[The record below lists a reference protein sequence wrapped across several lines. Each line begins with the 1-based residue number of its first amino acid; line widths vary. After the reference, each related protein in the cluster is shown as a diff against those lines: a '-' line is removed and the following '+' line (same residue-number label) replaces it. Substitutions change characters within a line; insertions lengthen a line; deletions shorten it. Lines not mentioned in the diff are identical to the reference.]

1 MSKVSLPPEFLSIA
15 EAAAV
20 LGVSRTAVYHALDS
34 GRLQAHDYQGK
45 RVLLRTGLRRQ
56 YYNNTQQRANSP
68 SLRPQGEGQDL
79 SRMVQG
85 LLDERPEFLA
95 FSEAMA
101 ELLADQLDPELWGPQ
116 PWEPWRWATVLVA
129 TECAVKRLSGSDQ

>member
-1 MSKVSLPPEFLSIA
+1 MSRAALPPELVSIS

-20 LGVSRTAVYHALDS
+20 LGVSRASVYAAIAS
-34 GRLQAHDYQGK
+34 GRLQEHNYEG
-45 RVLLRTGLRRQ
+45 RRCLLRTGLRRQ
-56 YYNNTQQRANSP
+56 YQSATLQRSGSP
-68 SLRPQGEGQDL
+68 SLRPKDGGQDL
-79 SRMVQG
+79 SAMVQE
-85 LLDERPEFLA
+85 LLDDRPEFQHFA
-95 FSEAMA
+95 EAMA

>member
-1 MSKVSLPPEFLSIA
+1 MSKVSLPPDFLSIA

-20 LGVSRTAVYHALDS
+20 LGVSRSAVYHALDS
-34 GRLQAHDYQGK
+34 GRLQSHEYQGK

-56 YYNNTQQRANSP
+56 YYNSTMQRADSP
-68 SLRPQGEGQDL
+68 SLRPKAEGQDL

-85 LLDERPEFLA
+85 LLDDRPEFLA
-95 FSEAMA
+95 FAEAMA

-129 TECAVKRLSGSDQ
+129 TDRAVAKLSGEG

>member
-1 MSKVSLPPEFLSIA
+1 MPKVALPPEFLSVA

-20 LGVSRTAVYHALDS
+20 LGVSRTAVYHALDA

-68 SLRPQGEGQDL
+68 SLRPKSDNQDV
-79 SRMVQG
+79 SVMVKG
-85 LLDERPEFLA
+85 LLDERPEFHA
-95 FSEAMA
+95 FAEAMA
-101 ELLADQLDPELWGPQ
+101 ELLHDQLDPELWGPQ
-116 PWEPWRWATVLVA
+116 PWEPWRWAVMLVVTDRA
-129 TECAVKRLSGSDQ
+129 MAKLYGEN

>member
-1 MSKVSLPPEFLSIA
+1 MSKVALPPEFLSIG

-20 LGVSRTAVYHALDS
+20 LGVSRTAVYHALES

-45 RVLLRTGLRRQ
+45 RCLLRTGLRRQ
-56 YYNNTQQRANSP
+56 YYNNTQQKTNSP
-68 SLRPQGEGQDL
+68 ALWPKGESQDL

-101 ELLADQLDPELWGPQ
+101 ELLVDQLAPELWGAQ
-116 PWEPWRWATVLVA
+116 PWPAWRWAVMLVC
-129 TECAVKRLSGSDQ
+129 TDRAVAKLSGES

>member
-1 MSKVSLPPEFLSIA
+1 MSKVSLPPEFLSVA

-56 YYNNTQQRANSP
+56 YYGNTMQRANSP
-68 SLRPQGEGQDL
+68 SLQPKGESQDL
-79 SRMVQG
+79 SAMVQG
-85 LLDERPEFLA
+85 LLAERSEFQA
-95 FSEAMA
+95 FAEAMA
-101 ELLADQLDPELWGPQ
+101 ELLRDQLDPALWGPQ
-116 PWEPWRWATVLVA
+116 PWEPWRWAVMLVA
-129 TECAVKRLSGSDQ
+129 TDRAVARLNGEV